1 MSNTHTGNSDL
12 VVHRLPIREFWH
24 SKISP
29 NLNWMTG
36 RGWDEREQSRKT
48 QEKNIF
54 FSKKLDPK
62 KEVVTV
68 KENHYSGNDSLT
80 FVSGVLST

>member
-1 MSNTHTGNSDL
+1 
-12 VVHRLPIREFWH
+12 
-24 SKISP
+24 
-29 NLNWMTG
+29 MTG

>member
-1 MSNTHTGNSDL
+1 LDDGT
-12 VVHRLPIREFWH
+12 RI
-24 SKISP
+24 
-29 NLNWMTG
+29 
-36 RGWDEREQSRKT
+36 RGWDERAVKKDTRK
-48 QEKNIF
+48 KHIF
-54 FSKKLDPK
+54 FKKLDPK